1 MTLTTLMLLTG
12 GVALA
17 HRPHDDTPAFTVAPD
32 FESSGKA
39 WAMLDPHDISQLMR
53 TDDYG
58 AHWDYLCGPTM
69 EDIQVDAGYQGDT
82 LVFLS
87 SEGRIWTSED
97 DGATWTA
104 TWIMPEAI
112 RTAEMALSESYGIVA
127 SDIGVF
133 VGDVAGNPSG
143 LTRQFS
149 GLRVNEVAISADDPS
164 RSLVALF
171 NGEIHQSVD
180 SGFSYQIHS
189 VLDEGVEALAMTEL
203 DGVVYVGTNGA
214 GALRWDRGLSEWA
227 ECGAMPVTEI
237 GDYVLHIPV
246 LQAGTNGGGD
256 DILIAATGQE
266 GVFFSDDGCQT
277 WEISSTGDIPEYGG
291 IGNAQS
297 TEEGFTTA
305 GASGIYSWLAGFS
318 GVTISRDDANT
329 WNEAQLIPSD
339 YARGVAFA
347 PDYPEDP
354 RIFVGGY
361 GGGAWW
367 SWDGGESWE
376 GSAGNMV
383 GAYSYDVQPA
393 SDLAENGTLYFS
405 GSLITYLSRDGG
417 YTWENHA
424 ETIPV
429 QRVRAY
435 RPYGDRT
442 YALGEDQV
450 SGVISGQIAFT
461 DDGGDTWQEWES
473 LYGVLGSSA
482 PSDIQ
487 ETIVDGEDVL
497 VVVADSPPQIVISD
511 DSGDSWRQLYAG
523 PNFNVRASGGIVWP
537 PGEGSRMLFA
547 DPTSGLMTSTDGGD
561 SWAPSETWPG
571 GTPRYLVMADD
582 GTIFLLVRVG
592 QIYRSDDGG
601 DTWTEAGEPLK
612 GAIHDLVP
620 SPNFAETG
628 ALMAGTQDGMFFSED
643 RGDTWNRLR
652 RFGRLEAVAEHL
664 PCWKAGTTLL
674 SNTGGVAPPHAG
686 SETCDTYEEPAQGL
700 RGGWLMTTGDELH
713 FTFTGT
719 RFRLMLPEASDEG
732 ELQYYLN
739 GAYVEGIDFTGDDL
753 YVDME
758 GADGV
763 WKDVSFIWNGTTQL
777 HVDAVEIWGDGELMS
792 VTGEPE
798 PGGPGGDDTGPD
810 TNTGDGDGDG
820 NDDTGPG
827 VTDGGGDDGGGK
839 GCCNR
844 DGSDGAAIVLLPLLI
859 MGLRRRE

>member
-1 MTLTTLMLLTG
+1 MTLTTLLLLSG
-12 GVALA
+12 GAALA

-39 WAMLDPHDISQLMR
+39 WAMLDPHDISQLVR

-58 AHWDYLCGPTM
+58 AHWDYICGPTM
-69 EDIQVDAGYQGDT
+69 EDIQVDAGYQGDA

-87 SEGRIWTSED
+87 SEGRVWVSED
-97 DGATWTA
+97 DAETWTA
-104 TWIMPEAI
+104 SWLQPTPI
-112 RTAEMALSESYGIVA
+112 RTAEMALGEDYGI
-127 SDIGVF
+127 IGADVGLF
-133 VGDVAGNPSG
+133 AGDVTGDLTG
-143 LTRQFS
+143 LDRHFDN
-149 GLRVNEVAISADDPS
+149 LRVTEVAISADDPS

-171 NGEIHQSVD
+171 NGEIHLSVD
-180 SGFSYQIHS
+180 SARSYSLHS
-189 VLDEGVEALAMTEL
+189 VLDEGLEALAIAEL
-203 DGVVYVGTNGA
+203 GGELFVGTNGE
-214 GALRWDRGLSEWA
+214 GALRWNPGLLTWES
-227 ECGAMPVTEI
+227 CGPMPVSEI

-246 LQAGTNGGGD
+246 LNAGVNGGGD
-256 DILIAATGQE
+256 DVLVAATGLE
-266 GVFFSDDGCQT
+266 GLFFSDDDCET
-277 WEISSTGDIPEYGG
+277 WELSQTGDIPEYGG

-297 TEEGFTTA
+297 TEEGFTTGGSA
-305 GASGIYSWLAGFS
+305 GIYSWIAGFS
-318 GVTISRDDANT
+318 GVTISRDAANT
-329 WNEAQLIPSD
+329 WNESQLVPSD

-361 GGGAWW
+361 GGGTWW
-367 SWDGGESWE
+367 SWDGGESWD
-376 GSAGNMV
+376 GSASNMV

-393 SDLAENGTLYFS
+393 SDLADEGTVYFS
-405 GSLITYLSRDGG
+405 GSLVTYLSRDGG
-417 YTWENHA
+417 YTWENLA
-424 ETIPV
+424 KVVPV

-450 SGVISGQIAFT
+450 GGVISGQIAFT
-461 DDGGDTWQEWES
+461 DDDGETWQEWEN
-473 LYGVLGSSA
+473 LYPLLGPSA
-482 PSDIQ
+482 PNDIQ
-487 ETIVDGEDVL
+487 ETVVQGEDAL
-497 VVVADSPPQIVISD
+497 IVVADSPPQILRSD
-511 DSGDSWRQLYAG
+511 DDGESWRQLYAG
-523 PNFNVRASGGIVWP
+523 PNFGVRASGGVVWP

-547 DPTSGLMTSTDGGD
+547 DPTSGLMVSEDGGD
-561 SWAPSETWPG
+561 TWAQSETWPG
-571 GTPRYLVMADD
+571 GTPRSLIRADD
-582 GTIFLLVRVG
+582 GTLFLLVRQG

-601 DTWTEAGEPLK
+601 DTWAEAGEPLRA
-612 GAIHDLVP
+612 GIHDLVA

-628 ALMAGTQDGMFFSED
+628 ALLAGTQDGMFFTED
-643 RGDTWNRLR
+643 RGDTWQRLR

-674 SNTGGVAPPHAG
+674 SNTPDAGAPPPHAG
-686 SETCDTYEEPAQGL
+686 SELCDIYEEPDQGL
-700 RGGWLMTTGDELH
+700 RGGWLMAIGDELH

-719 RFRLMLPEASDEG
+719 RFRVMLPEEGDAG

-739 GAYVEGIDFTGDDL
+739 GAYVEGIDVVGGEDL
-753 YVDME
+753 YIDME

-763 WKDVSFIWNGTTQL
+763 WKDVSFIWNGATPL

-810 TNTGDGDGDG
+810 TNTDDGDGG
-820 NDDTGPG
+820 TDDTGDS
-827 VTDGGGDDGGGK
+827 VTDGGGGK